1 MYLQEQ
7 AAAAKS
13 IEHYLTILKLSDG
26 EIRPNFFLIGETGSG
41 KTHTIRTVVDQLSLD
56 FIEVNAAAITREG
69 HSGNS
74 LTKALGQLKFTQ
86 HNPTVVFID
95 EFDKTV
101 LGSSGYAH
109 DSTADLQYEFLK
121 LLEDGTVE
129 LFADYGK
136 YVTASVSKCLFVFG
150 GTFNGAKIQSTE
162 DLVQYGIRPEL
173 LGRVG
178 QLVSTVPA
186 SLDSL
191 IDMVENHKLLN
202 SYLKL
207 FPVPRDAA
215 VIQVQTLIDHAFDDS
230 DIGVRL
236 VDAMIHE
243 YFLGL
248 DQAPVPPKDK
258 PESRN
263 RQRLRKAN

>member
-1 MYLQEQ
+1 MYTEEQ
-7 AAAAKS
+7 AEAAKAVH
-13 IEHYLTILKLSDG
+13 HYLTILKLSDG
-26 EIRPNFFLIGETGSG
+26 EIRPNFFLIGDTGSG
-41 KTHTIRTVVDQLSLD
+41 KTHTIRQTVNDLSLD
-56 FIEVNAAAITREG
+56 YIEVNAAAITREG

-74 LTKALGQLKFTQ
+74 LTKALGQLKFSQ
-86 HNPTVVFID
+86 HNPTVIFID

-150 GTFNGAKIQSTE
+150 GSFNGAKIETTD
-162 DLVQYGIRPEL
+162 DLLQYGIRREL

-178 QLVSTVPA
+178 QLVSTHPPTVE
-186 SLDSL
+186 SL
-191 IDMVENHKLLN
+191 IDMVPDHKLVN

-207 FPVPRDAA
+207 FPVSRDSA
-215 VIQVQTLIDHAFDDS
+215 VMAIQTLIDDAFDDS
-230 DIGVRL
+230 NIGVRL

-243 YFLGL
+243 YFLAL
-248 DQAPVPPKDK
+248 DQAPVAPDK
-258 PESRN
+258 PDSKK
-263 RQRLRKAN
+263 RQRLRNVN